1 MTEIDKKIQEVKNQR
16 QNVKNDI
23 AEKMT
28 ILRIREAELRAIE
41 SFVDQLNDLKEKTK
55 QVYYLQHRIT
65 VTNKIQNNT
74 YKYINN
80 HSKQNTNDRRELR
93 DTFRQ

>member
-55 QVYYLQHRIT
+55 
-65 VTNKIQNNT
+65 
-74 YKYINN
+74 
-80 HSKQNTNDRRELR
+80 
-93 DTFRQ
+93 